1 MPLLVLCVQVHLRD
15 DGPVRRRL
23 VQLYV
28 GLVLFGVSVAMV
40 IRATLGNA
48 PWDVLHQGLARTFGL
63 GTGVWSIIVSF
74 LLLVLWIP
82 LRERPG
88 LGTISNA
95 LVVGLVLQ
103 LFLDHVPDAEALPV
117 QLALLF
123 GGVGLNALAG
133 GMYIG
138 ARFGAG
144 PRDGLMTG
152 VNRRYGLPL
161 GPVRTSIEITVLIS
175 GWLLGGTVG
184 VGTVVYAL
192 GIGPLV
198 AMALPRLT
206 VPVAPAEP
214 PPSRTAP
221 SSAARPRGRPSP
233 GSSGRRS
240 DRA

>member
-1 MPLLVLCVQVHLRD
+1 MLV
-15 DGPVRRRL
+15 RRL

-40 IRATLGNA
+40 IRSTLGNA
-48 PWDVLHQGLARTFGL
+48 PWDVFHQGLARTFGL

-95 LVVGLVLQ
+95 IVVGVVLQ
-103 LFLDHVPDAEALPV
+103 LFIDHVGDADALGA
-117 QLALLF
+117 QLAMLF
-123 GGVGLNALAG
+123 GGVLLNGIAG
-133 GMYIG
+133 GLYIG

-152 VNRRYGLPL
+152 LHRQRGLPL

-198 AMALPRLT
+198 AITLPRLT
-206 VPVAPAEP
+206 VPVPIAPVVP
-214 PPSRTAP
+214 PRSRTAP
-221 SSAARPRGRPSP
+221 
-233 GSSGRRS
+233 
-240 DRA
+240 

>member
-1 MPLLVLCVQVHLRD
+1 MLV
-15 DGPVRRRL
+15 RRL
-23 VQLYV
+23 VQLYA
-28 GLVLFGVSVAMV
+28 GLILFGISVAMV

-48 PWDVLHQGLARTFGL
+48 PWDVFHQGLARTFGL
-63 GTGVWSIIVSF
+63 GTGIWSIIVSF

-95 LVVGLVLQ
+95 IVVGAVLQ
-103 LFLDHVPDAEALPV
+103 LFLDHVGDAEALPV
-117 QLALLF
+117 QLAMLL
-123 GGVGLNALAG
+123 GGVALNGFAG

-152 VNRRYGLPL
+152 MHRQYGLPL
-161 GPVRTSIEITVLIS
+161 APVRTSIEITVLVS

-198 AMALPRLT
+198 AMWLPRLT
-206 VPVAPAEP
+206 VPMPGEPAGP
-214 PPSRTAP
+214 PRSRSAP
-221 SSAARPRGRPSP
+221 SSAARQC
-233 GSSGRRS
+233 
-240 DRA
+240 A

>member
-1 MPLLVLCVQVHLRD
+1 ML
-15 DGPVRRRL
+15 GRRL
-23 VQLYV
+23 LQLYL

-40 IRATLGNA
+40 IRSTLGNA

-63 GTGVWSIIVSF
+63 GTGIWAVIVSF
-74 LLLVLWIP
+74 SLLVLWIP

-95 LVVGLVLQ
+95 LVVGIVLQ
-103 LFLDHVPDAEALPV
+103 LFLDHVPDATALPV
-117 QLALLF
+117 QLVLLF
-123 GGVGLNALAG
+123 GGVALNAVAG
-133 GMYIG
+133 GLYIG

-152 VNRRYGLPL
+152 VHRKYGLPL
-161 GPVRTSIEITVLIS
+161 GPVRTSIEITVLVS

-198 AMALPRLT
+198 AIALPRLT
-206 VPVAPAEP
+206 VPVVPVTRPLP
-214 PPSRTAP
+214 PTA
-221 SSAARPRGRPSP
+221 A
-233 GSSGRRS
+233 
-240 DRA
+240 